1 MPRTSPAR
9 GTGIGRSFSVTFRST
24 RSFSAGLKPS
34 ISVSIAEMMAS
45 ERASLGRPFSGAE
58 ARGNTFVLG
67 MPRVC
72 HEHSLES
79 SRTNQALDTG

>member
-1 MPRTSPAR
+1 
-9 GTGIGRSFSVTFRST
+9 
-24 RSFSAGLKPS
+24 
-34 ISVSIAEMMAS
+34 MMAS